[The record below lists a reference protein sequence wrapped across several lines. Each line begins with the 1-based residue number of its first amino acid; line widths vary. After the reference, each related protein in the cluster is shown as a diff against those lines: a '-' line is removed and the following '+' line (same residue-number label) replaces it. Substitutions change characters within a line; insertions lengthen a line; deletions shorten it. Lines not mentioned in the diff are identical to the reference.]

1 MLPLSLNELED
12 SLIFSVFIRIPTRGF
27 DFIDNM
33 KSTILVAVIVC
44 ASIAGV
50 YSDYY
55 VRQLYRTKACEVGIL
70 HAKDDGKHTAF
81 SARKIS

>member
-50 YSDYY
+50 YSDFATQSVLPYQQLSD
-55 VRQLYRTKACEVGIL
+55 RQASY
-70 HAKDDGKHTAF
+70 F
-81 SARKIS
+81 SVIWDVVFREQII

>member
-1 MLPLSLNELED
+1 SLTSACGKRKPVPIAVPLLHCFNN

-50 YSDYY
+50 YSDYPSK
-55 VRQLYRTKACEVGIL
+55 RIIL
-70 HAKDDGKHTAF
+70 D
-81 SARKIS
+81 RI